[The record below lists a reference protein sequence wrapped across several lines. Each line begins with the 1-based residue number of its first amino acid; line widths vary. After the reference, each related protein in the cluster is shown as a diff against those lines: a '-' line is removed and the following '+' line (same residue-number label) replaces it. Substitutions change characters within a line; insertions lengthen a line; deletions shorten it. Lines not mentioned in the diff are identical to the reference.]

1 MLWYYLTGLGFAV
14 TLCTIL
20 YFLWREDSRLGGYYQ
35 RHSGW
40 TYLGAGSLVTAFSFL
55 AWPLWII
62 IFFIVIIRTGGGT
75 RG

>member
-20 YFLWREDSRLGGYYQ
+20 FFLWCEDSRLGPWYQ
-35 RHSGW
+35 RHGGW
-40 TYLGAGSLVTAFSFL
+40 TYIGAGSLVIVFSLL

-62 IFFIVIIRTGGGT
+62 IFFIVIVRTGGGT